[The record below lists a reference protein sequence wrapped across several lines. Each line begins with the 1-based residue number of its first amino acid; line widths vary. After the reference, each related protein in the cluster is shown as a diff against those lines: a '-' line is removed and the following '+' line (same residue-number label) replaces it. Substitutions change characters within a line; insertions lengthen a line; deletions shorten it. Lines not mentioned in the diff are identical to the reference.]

1 MSKTIT
7 IRLSDEDYRVISSG
21 AEHERRPISNF
32 ITHRV
37 MAAISDMNTVDDAEM
52 KEILSDEKV
61 MQSINRG
68 LKNFINQKNAG
79 GMSLVRVKKSSPRK
93 LRGKTIFS
101 V

>member
-1 MSKTIT
+1 MSKTVT
-7 IRLSDEDYRVISSG
+7 IRLSDADYRVISSV

-61 MQSINRG
+61 MHSIDRG
-68 LKNFINQKNAG
+68 QKQF
-79 GMSLVRVKKSSPRK
+79 VQ
-93 LRGKTIFS
+93 GKGRF
-101 V
+101 VV